1 MWSFGEWKVQIL
13 TEGFRKKWV
22 LQSEKRCRKENPE
35 VQQWQG
41 MWKYLY
47 RMVSRC
53 DLVCGG
59 SLGVKEARPT
69 ILKAQRQGPWLGS
82 LSSHQ
87 WFIWRNS
94 WGSWQKGAGAVTG
107 FAGPQRSTVLTQIW
121 CRPGPGQA
129 GLSQRTESAQ
139 VPVLTSLQI
148 SNKVTK
154 VASGTFPGKQA
165 CLPPLSQTS
174 FSISSLS
181 APFPQ
186 LGGACHWCETGL
198 DSNPASPV
206 VCYVAWRK
214 LSNLPKTQ
222 CPQQENAERTLAL
235 QGFMEIEKMWNTWQ
249 TLVLKVRV
257 SQP

>member
-1 MWSFGEWKVQIL
+1 MTWSFGEWNVQIL

-22 LQSEKRCRKENPE
+22 LRSEKGSRKGNTE
-35 VQQWQG
+35 VQQRQG
-41 MWKYLY
+41 MWKCLY
-47 RMVSRC
+47 RMVSCC
-53 DLVCGG
+53 DLVHGG

-69 ILKAQRQGPWLGS
+69 LLKAQRQGPWLGS
-82 LSSHQ
+82 PSSHQ

-94 WGSWQKGAGAVTG
+94 WGSRQKGAGAATG
-107 FAGPQRSTVLTQIW
+107 FAGPQRSTALTQLW
-121 CRPGPGQA
+121 RRPGPGQA

-139 VPVLTSLQI
+139 VPVLASLQI

-154 VASGTFPGKQA
+154 VASGTFPDKQA

-198 DSNPASPV
+198 HSNPASPV
-206 VCYVAWRK
+206 VCNVAWRK
-214 LSNLPKTQ
+214 LSNLLKPQ
-222 CPQQENAERTLAL
+222 CPQQENAERSLAL
-235 QGFMEIEKMWNTWQ
+235 
-249 TLVLKVRV
+249 
-257 SQP
+257 